1 MEISPRA
8 HANLDRVSSATV
20 SELHPL
26 LGLLRRVLASPSFSV
41 SFFFERRVAC
51 FYYVEKSYVLYTYRA
66 ERNELCPVR
75 IRHRIVLVDINCL
88 NMNDDDRASI
98 IF

>member
-41 SFFFERRVAC
+41 SFFFL
-51 FYYVEKSYVLYTYRA
+51 KDVLLVFTMLKKVMYCIHT
-66 ERNELCPVR
+66 ELKGTNYA
-75 IRHRIVLVDINCL
+75 LSELDIEL
-88 NMNDDDRASI
+88 
-98 IF
+98 FLLT

>member
-41 SFFFERRVAC
+41 SFFL
-51 FYYVEKSYVLYTYRA
+51 KDVLLVFTMLKKVMYCIQT
-66 ERNELCPVR
+66 ELKGTNYA
-75 IRHRIVLVDINCL
+75 LSELDIEL
-88 NMNDDDRASI
+88 
-98 IF
+98 FLLT